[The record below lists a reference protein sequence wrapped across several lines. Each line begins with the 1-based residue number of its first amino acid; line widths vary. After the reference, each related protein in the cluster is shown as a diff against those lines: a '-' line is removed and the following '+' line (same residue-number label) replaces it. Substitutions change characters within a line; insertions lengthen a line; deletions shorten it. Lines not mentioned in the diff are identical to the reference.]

1 LTCNNRASVAKASD
15 IIASGH
21 AVISPLSYA
30 LEIASPGGSMAWFL
44 LCVAGV
50 FETAWAVGLKYS
62 DGFSRL
68 VPSVLT
74 VAAMAASIVLLSI
87 ALKSLPVGTA
97 YAVWTG
103 IGAAGTAVLGMYLFQ
118 EPATVL
124 RLASIALVIAGIA
137 GLKLAS

>member
-1 LTCNNRASVAKASD
+1 
-15 IIASGH
+15 
-21 AVISPLSYA
+21 
-30 LEIASPGGSMAWFL
+30 MAWFL

-50 FETAWAVGLKYS
+50 FEIAWAVGLKYS

-74 VAAMAASIVLLSI
+74 VGAMAASIVLLSI
-87 ALKSLPVGTA
+87 ALRSLPVGTA

-124 RLASIALVIAGIA
+124 RLASIALVITGIA

>member
-1 LTCNNRASVAKASD
+1 
-15 IIASGH
+15 
-21 AVISPLSYA
+21 
-30 LEIASPGGSMAWFL
+30 MAWL
-44 LCVAGV
+44 LIVIAGV
-50 FETAWAVGLKYS
+50 FEMAWAVGLKYS

-74 VAAMAASIVLLSI
+74 VAAMAASIICLGI
-87 ALKSLPVGTA
+87 AVKSLPVGTA

-124 RLASIALVIAGIA
+124 RLGSIALIVAGIV